1 MTSVLA
7 GTKVLELGTMI
18 SGPFAGMLLADLGA
32 EVIKVENPDGG
43 DPYRRYAA
51 GFTAI
56 NMNKRS
62 VKLDL
67 RAPEG
72 RKALLALAAGADV
85 LFENFRPGV
94 MDRLDLGWETLR
106 AANPRLIYCSVTGF
120 GADGPYRD
128 RPAYDTAVQSLSG
141 FLHLL
146 ISPERPWVPGPP
158 IADGISGL
166 YAAYGMLG
174 ALVQRGRTG
183 VGQRVE
189 LSMIESLIHFSNE
202 PFAYFFQNGRSP
214 GPTTRASVSQSYAFE
229 CGDGRLIGLHLSNP
243 DKFWRGLLAAT
254 GQSALADDPRFSTYP
269 ARTRHH
275 PDLVAMLAPVFK
287 REPRAHW
294 MAVLETNDVPFA
306 PVYSAEEVIAD
317 PQVRHLG
324 SFFEE
329 TTPSG
334 GTLRGIRP
342 AVAYDGGREMRQ
354 RPPPAL
360 GQDGVAI
367 LREAGLGA
375 AEIAAAQGA
384 HAR

>member
-1 MTSVLA
+1 MAGVLA
-7 GTKVLELGTMI
+7 GTRILELGTMI

-32 EVIKVENPDGG
+32 EVIKIENPDGG

-51 GFTAI
+51 GFNAI
-56 NMNKRS
+56 NMDKRS

-67 RAPEG
+67 RAPAG
-72 RKALLALAAGADV
+72 RKALLALAKGADV

-94 MDRLDLGWETLR
+94 MERLDLGWDVLR

-158 IADGISGL
+158 IADGIAGL
-166 YAAYGMLG
+166 YAAYGILG

-183 VGQRVE
+183 LGQRVE

-202 PFAYFFQNGRSP
+202 PFAYLFQNGRSP

-254 GQSALADDPRFSTYP
+254 GQTALAADPRFSTYP
-269 ARTRHH
+269 ARTMHH
-275 PDLVAMLAPVFK
+275 GDLLEILSPVFK
-287 REPRAHW
+287 REPRSHW
-294 MAVLETNDVPFA
+294 MALLEKNDVPFA
-306 PVYSAEEVIAD
+306 PVYSAEEVVAD
-317 PQVRHLG
+317 PQVGHLG
-324 SFFEE
+324 SFFEHKLSDG
-329 TTPSG
+329 T
-334 GTLRGIRP
+334 TLRGIRS
-342 AVAYDGGREMRQ
+342 AVAYDGRRDTPR
-354 RPPPAL
+354 RPPSGL
-360 GQDGVAI
+360 GQDGAGL
-367 LREAGLGA
+367 LRETGLNE
-375 AEIAAAQGA
+375 AEIAAAQGGKA
-384 HAR
+384 A